1 MAAVKESRLLLSVVS
16 HRQAE
21 FVLSFLRDLEALRQP
36 GLQVALTL
44 NVEEHWPHAPEAFG
58 LPLLVL
64 RNRRPKGFGA
74 NHNAAFRAAGCDF
87 FCVANPDIRLRSN
100 PFPALLACLEDER
113 TGAVAPRVLGA
124 DGKPEDNAR
133 RFPTLPLLTRKLLQ
147 GAPTALDYSDAAER
161 SEPDWI
167 AGMFMLFRRDSFAR
181 VGGFDERYFL
191 YYEDVDLCARLRLA
205 GMRILLEPRAE
216 VVHLAQRQSR
226 RSARYAWWHARSMAR
241 WLSSQPCRRVTSAKS
256 A

>member
-1 MAAVKESRLLLSVVS
+1 VAPVKDSRLLLSVVS
-16 HRQAE
+16 HRQADL
-21 FVLSFLRDLEALRQP
+21 VLPFLKDLETLRQP
-36 GLQVALTL
+36 GLQVVLTL
-44 NVEEHWPHAPEAFG
+44 NVEEPWPHAPEAFRP
-58 LPLLVL
+58 PLRIL
-64 RNRRPKGFGA
+64 RNAQPKGFGA
-74 NHNAAFRAAGCDF
+74 NHNAAFRAADCDF

-100 PFPALLACLEDER
+100 PFPALLACAQDPR

-133 RFPTLPLLTRKLLQ
+133 RFPTLPRLARKLLN
-147 GAPTALDYSDAAER
+147 GAAARLDYADAAQR

-167 AGMFMLFRRDSFAR
+167 AGMFMLFRRDAFAR

-205 GMRILLEPRAE
+205 GLRAVLEPRAE

-241 WLSSQPCRRVTSAKS
+241 WLASQPCRRVTGAKS